1 MRSRLIRFCAWMM
14 WLCAALPAFSQ
25 ARPSITGPSTLPGAQ
40 VGVPYSY
47 TLQAS
52 GGQGALQWSATG
64 LLPPGLTLAP
74 STGNISGI
82 PTTAGN
88 YGFRAT
94 VTDSLNRTDNKDFT
108 IRVTSPR
115 VRLRSRRRR
124 FRRGRSGSPTRSPSP
139 PRAGRRRTPGLLQ
152 RARCRRAWRSRQEAR

>member
-108 IRVTSPR
+108 IRVTSPLAITTTSLPAGT
-115 VRLRSRRRR
+115 VGVAYSQSLTAA
-124 FRRGRSGSPTRSPSP
+124 GGTPPYTWIVTAGSLPQ
-139 PRAGRRRTPGLLQ
+139 GLAL
-152 RARCRRAWRSRQEAR
+152 